1 MYEIW
6 LVINILWE
14 IALGIWPLLLAAAV
28 AWALLAQ
35 WVGRRPDAQWRSA
48 LVTAMVVGLLVA
60 VAAAAMIPGWSRASI
75 SDMGYWV
82 DWANLLA
89 IAAGFGAAAAAVA
102 WPLLAMRKSAAPG
115 VGRTMAKPRG

>member
-14 IALGIWPLLLAAAV
+14 IALGIWQPLLAAIV
-28 AWALLAQ
+28 AWALLAL
-35 WVGRRPDAQWRSA
+35 WAGRRPDAQWRA
-48 LVTAMVVGLLVA
+48 GLVPAIGIGLLAA
-60 VAAAAMIPGWSRASI
+60 VAAAVWVPGWSRSSM

-89 IAAGFGAAAAAVA
+89 IAGGFGAAAAAVA
-102 WPLLAMRKSAAPG
+102 WPLLAIGKSARSKA
-115 VGRTMAKPRG
+115 A

>member
-14 IALGIWPLLLAAAV
+14 IALGLWPVL
-28 AWALLAQ
+28 
-35 WVGRRPDAQWRSA
+35 
-48 LVTAMVVGLLVA
+48 LLVA
-60 VAAAAMIPGWSRASI
+60 VTWAFLVLRAFTRGAAWQRSLGLALVIGGGVALLLIPLVPGAIGSSL

-89 IAAGFGAAAAAVA
+89 ICGGFGVVVAALVWPMLASAKAQAAQ
-102 WPLLAMRKSAAPG
+102 
-115 VGRTMAKPRG
+115 

>member
-14 IALGIWPLLLAAAV
+14 IALGIWQPLLAAAI
-28 AWALLAQ
+28 AWALLAL
-35 WVGRRPDAQWRSA
+35 RAARSPDAPWRSG
-48 LVTAMVVGLLVA
+48 LVPAMGIGLLVA
-60 VAAAAMIPGWSRASI
+60 VAAAALIPGWSRSSV

-89 IAAGFGAAAAAVA
+89 IAAGFGAAAMAFA
-102 WPLLAMRKSAAPG
+102 WPLLAMRKSAAHR
-115 VGRTMAKPRG
+115 VGESTPRPRG

>member
-14 IALGIWPLLLAAAV
+14 IALGIWQPLLVAVV
-28 AWALLAQ
+28 AWALLAL
-35 WVGRRPDAQWRSA
+35 WAARRPGAQWRASLMPA
-48 LVTAMVVGLLVA
+48 LGIGLVVA
-60 VAAAAMIPGWSRASI
+60 IAAAAWVPGWSRSSM

-89 IAAGFGAAAAAVA
+89 IAGGFGAAAVAVA
-102 WPLLAMRKSAAPG
+102 WPLVAMVKAPADGAA
-115 VGRTMAKPRG
+115 